1 MLILAVQTSDM
12 RKLLVLAVLSGALL
26 AGAWPTY
33 GMPLLIFF
41 AFVPLMLMEREIRM
55 SPQPRKG
62 LRVFAFTYLSLL
74 IWNSITT
81 WWIWYSTP
89 FGMLFALLVNTLLMT
104 LVFYIYHWV
113 AGKLPEKIHLVF
125 LPAIWITFE
134 KFHLNWDFSWP
145 WLNLGNVF
153 SEHIGWIQW
162 YEYTGTFGGAL
173 WIWIVNIGIYK
184 AIVNYRDSR
193 NPKVL
198 SLGIARQVIN
208 IAVPIVISMIL
219 WTRHEEGKHTAGV
232 VIVQPN
238 TDPYTEKYDAPNY
251 KVAES
256 LVAMASTVVD
266 SATRYVI
273 APETM
278 LANTSNMDAFAL
290 SREKY
295 ILQNFLGRHDSLE
308 LITGADFYRLYH
320 SEKRPSA
327 SANKTPRGEWFEVY
341 NAAINL
347 DKKGTTQTYIKSKLV
362 VGVENFPFKEILE
375 PILGNIMIDLGGTV
389 LSRATQEERSVFTSA
404 GEKIKAAPII
414 CYESVYGEYVT
425 GYVKKGANFLCI
437 ITNDAWWDH
446 TQGHQQHLSY
456 ARLRAIETRKS
467 IARSAN
473 TGISA
478 IISEK
483 GELLKTLPYG
493 EKGTLKG
500 TVTLNEEH
508 TFYTRYGDFIAR
520 IASLLAGFIFLF
532 ALGRK
537 KGK

>member
-1 MLILAVQTSDM
+1 M
-12 RKLLVLAVLSGALL
+12 RNLLLLAVLSGALL

-41 AFVPLMLMEREIRM
+41 AFVPLMLLERKIRL
-55 SPQPRKG
+55 SAQPRKG
-62 LRVFAFTYLSLL
+62 LRVFALSYLAFL

-89 FGMLFALLVNTLLMT
+89 FGMIFALLVNTLLMT
-104 LVFYIYHWV
+104 LVFSLYHWV
-113 AGKLPEKIHLVF
+113 AKRLPSKIHLVF
-125 LPAIWITFE
+125 LPAIWMTFE

-153 SEHIGWIQW
+153 ADQIAWIQW
-162 YEYTGTFGGAL
+162 YEYTGSFGGAL
-173 WIWIVNIGIYK
+173 WIWLVNISTYN
-184 AIVNYRDSR
+184 AILKYRETG
-193 NPKVL
+193 NPKTL
-198 SLGIARQVIN
+198 SLGIGRQVLK
-208 IAVPIVISMIL
+208 IAIPVVISLVL
-219 WTRHEEGKHTAGV
+219 WNTYEEGKEKAEV

-238 TDPYTEKYDAPNY
+238 TDPYTEKYNAPNH

-256 LVAMASTVVD
+256 LVAMAEPVTGA
-266 SATRYVI
+266 ATRYVI

-278 LANTSNMDAFAL
+278 LANTSNMDGFNL

-295 ILQNFLGRHDSLE
+295 ILESFLSRYDSLQ
-308 LITGADFYRLYH
+308 LITGADMYKLYQGP
-320 SEKRPSA
+320 KRPSP
-327 SANKTPRGEWFEVY
+327 SANKTPRGDWFEVY
-341 NAAINL
+341 NTALNL
-347 DKKGTTQTYIKSKLV
+347 DNQGNTQTYIKSKLV
-362 VGVENFPFKEILE
+362 VGVENFPFKEVLE

-389 LSRATQEERSVFTSA
+389 LSRATQEERSVFASA
-404 GEKIKAAPII
+404 NSNLRPAPII
-414 CYESVYGEYVT
+414 CYESVYGEFVT
-425 GYVKKGANFLCI
+425 DYVKKGANFLCI

-456 ARLRAIETRKS
+456 ARLRAIENRKS

-478 IISEK
+478 VISEK
-483 GELLKTLPYG
+483 GELLQTLGYG

-500 TVTLNEEH
+500 TLTINDQA
-508 TFYTRYGDFIAR
+508 TIYSRYGDYIAR
-520 IASLLAGFIFLF
+520 IASLLSGFIVLF
-532 ALGRK
+532 AIGRK